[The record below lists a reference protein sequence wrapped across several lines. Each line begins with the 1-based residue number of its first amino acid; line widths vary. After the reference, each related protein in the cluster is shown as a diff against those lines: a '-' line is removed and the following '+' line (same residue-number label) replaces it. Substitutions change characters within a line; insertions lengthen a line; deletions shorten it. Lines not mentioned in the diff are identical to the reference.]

1 MASSPL
7 FWQWPWFSWLGIPVV
22 VVGFRRGSR
31 GAAVMAAAGLLMAG
45 VWRLKGCAPAWM
57 AGPVGLLLFLPV
69 SFFLLERKLKE
80 QSSALGRREREVVEQ
95 VKALRARTETVQ
107 TRVREREEAIQEIV
121 QLYQLSKEFLA
132 TLEES
137 EALKIVEDSV
147 TRFFPQM
154 RLADR
159 QAYLQKVRG
168 VLARGDISGEDLIQA
183 VPVAAADFS
192 LRERWGIVSDQ
203 LALGLQRI
211 CLYRK
216 VQESAT
222 HDGLT
227 GLLVRRFFRER
238 LEDEIERGR
247 RRASPLTFLM
257 VDLDHFKSVNDTYG
271 HLVGD
276 AVLREAAAIIRGC
289 VREMDLIG
297 RHGGEEFAV
306 ALPETGPVLGLQIA
320 ERIRKA
326 IEEKS
331 IPAYDEQVFISV
343 SIGISFF
350 PADAASAE
358 DLIEKADQAMY
369 RAKSL
374 GRNRTVRF
382 ASISE
387 NASS

>member
-22 VVGFRRGSR
+22 VAGFRRGSR

-45 VWRLKGCAPAWM
+45 VWRLKGCAPGWM

-80 QSSALGRREREVVEQ
+80 QSDALGRREREVVEQ

-183 VPVAAADFS
+183 VPAAAADFS

-297 RHGGEEFAV
+297 RYGGEEFAV

-320 ERIRKA
+320 ERIRKT

-343 SIGISFF
+343 SIGVSFF

-387 NASS
+387 SASS

>member
-1 MASSPL
+1 MASSSL

-22 VVGFRRGSR
+22 VAGFRRGSR
-31 GAAVMAAAGLLMAG
+31 GAAVMAAAGLLLAG
-45 VWRLKGCAPAWM
+45 VWRLKGCAPVWM

-350 PADAASAE
+350 PADAAAAE